1 MTAVVKRTVCLIE
14 PKDDPRLGE
23 KGLSLSD
30 FESDHG
36 YVLLGEPGMGK
47 TTEFDEE
54 ARRVHANPPIPARQ
68 FISRNLEHHS
78 EWRRGPLFID
88 GLDEVRAGSGD
99 PRVALDKIIER
110 LEALG
115 NPQFRLSC
123 RSISWLGAGDRR
135 RLATLSNSKD
145 IPVLQ
150 LNPLTYDDIREIIS
164 EQEANAFIRQAHEH
178 NMEAFLGNP
187 QLLTVLLKS
196 VENGGWPDSP
206 TETFKNA
213 CRELIREQNRE
224 HRDARSSETLPSL
237 EAVLSAAGQLSAFM
251 LIANKSGWSA
261 YDTQDSEILTLQDVE
276 TQEPS
281 ALQAAF
287 NSGLFQG
294 SPDCR
299 TPIHRLFAEFLSGR
313 YLDEKIRN
321 GLSVRRVF
329 ALLMGHDGIPFPDLR
344 GLAAWLAAFYPQA
357 RTTLI
362 HADPVAVAFN
372 GDASNFSHEERRELL
387 NNLERSIDLNYT
399 WPSATVLGALAGHQG
414 TSLVWELTDSSERS
428 GNRQNLVYKL
438 LRGVSQKYYST
449 NIDGQNLLGIP
460 SETDRKNLLNII
472 YDSSW
477 DLSVRREALRALN
490 RMLTKNPNR
499 VTILREIL
507 LASKENRLADKKN
520 DLRGDLLDILYPDEL
535 QPSEIW
541 DYLINGAT
549 IHGYNSYLK
558 FWDDLLVHKSRK
570 NQIRELLDFL
580 CDHASE
586 VIPKLTKHSLA
597 HIVLDLLARGLKL
610 FGDELSIPDLYRW
623 FKMIEFDVSMSQLV
637 PIHSLDRGHYRS
649 DNKANEVIHNWLNN
663 REAIQLAL
671 IEHELIEWE
680 SRSGNEQRKPLIALK
695 FVGKDAPA
703 GFRSWCLARAIE
715 ICNSHSKAAENL
727 AFLSIREQE
736 GWEKPLSDEEIAQAV
751 SNIPSLREWNR
762 KRIKERDQFEAEKA
776 KWQKEQAESVKP
788 FYKKFLKK
796 KQEELEHIRR
806 QKTELATGNCSPVLL
821 HDLATI
827 YFDGFVEEVEDPK
840 SHLESYLDGDASLVQ
855 AALAGFRN
863 LLDRDDLPDLDQI
876 TQLYQNSRISYFAL
890 PFLAGMEEENGNV
903 LDRLSEKGRRRAIG
917 FYLVTDI
924 PRRRDLNNVFILSE
938 NDLPSWYKQALTLY
952 PEAVADSLVS
962 VHDACVR
969 AKYSPGQHLFKMV
982 FNEAYAQVAPLAV
995 SRMFSVFP
1003 TRCNERQL
1011 ESLRVVLWSA
1021 ILAQGMSA
1029 EELQKIVLKR
1039 LHRKNMDI
1047 AQRAQWLC
1055 AGVYAARDRC
1065 LPLLVEFLSEGHE
1078 SRIRRVLGFLVP
1090 DGRSFILQDVDGWS
1104 FEEMSQL
1111 IRALGKRVQRPDF
1124 QNGPH
1129 FLSKK
1134 EINRDKFQSL
1144 LTPWIQKLAERSD
1157 EDAVNTLASLVTDPN
1172 LTAWKPE
1179 IARAQE
1185 EQGQKLRAAKRPDL
1199 NLEKIQKALQNG
1211 PPASAA
1217 DLAALTTDVLEELA
1231 GRIRKGSTSDWRQYW
1246 HRDQK
1251 TGKPIKPQH
1260 ENDCRDAL
1268 LSDLIEIFKKYRI
1281 DAQSEGRYADDKRAD
1296 IRVSFGSDL
1305 AIPIEIKKNHHRD
1318 IWRGI
1323 SEQLVSNYTRDP
1335 KADGFGIYL
1344 VFWFGVRYMK
1354 VIAPKECIP
1363 NEPEEL
1369 KNLLKEQLDPPLREK
1384 IHSVVIDVSPKG
1396 RYANWE

>member
-1 MTAVVKRTVCLIE
+1 MTVVVKRTVCLIE

-23 KGLSLSD
+23 EGLSLSD

-54 ARRVHANPPIPARQ
+54 AQRVHSNPPIPARQ

-115 NPQFRLSC
+115 KPPFRLSC

-164 EQEANAFIRQAHEH
+164 EQETNAFIRQAHEH

-187 QLLTVLLKS
+187 QLLTILLKS

-213 CRELIREQNRE
+213 CLDLIREQNRE
-224 HRDARSSETLPSL
+224 YRDARSSETPPSS

-261 YDTQDSEILTLQDVE
+261 YDTQDSEILTLRDVE
-276 TQEPS
+276 TQDS
-281 ALQAAF
+281 SVLRAAF

-294 SPDCR
+294 NPDCR
-299 TPIHRLFAEFLSGR
+299 TPIHRLLAEFLSGR

-344 GLAAWLAAFYPQA
+344 GLAAWLAAFNPQA

-372 GDASNFSHEERRELL
+372 GDASSFSHEERRELL

-414 TSLVWELTDSSERS
+414 TSLVWELIDSSERS
-428 GNRQNLVYKL
+428 DNRQNLVYKL
-438 LRGVSQKYYST
+438 LRGVSQKYSDA
-449 NIDGQNLLGIP
+449 NIDGKNLLGIP

-477 DLSVRREALRALN
+477 NLTIRREALRVLN

-520 DLRGDLLDILYPDEL
+520 DLRSELLDILYPDEL

-541 DYLINGAT
+541 DYLVNGT
-549 IHGYNSYLK
+549 FGYGRHVYLVV
-558 FWDDLLVHKSRK
+558 WNRLIDKSQK
-570 NQIRELLDFL
+570 NQIRELLDSL
-580 CDHASE
+580 CGRASE
-586 VIPKLTKHSLA
+586 VIPKLANHSLA
-597 HIVLDLLARGLKL
+597 DTVLDLLAKGLEL

-623 FKMIEFDVSMSQLV
+623 FKMVEFDVSMSQLI
-637 PIHSLDRGHYRS
+637 PIHGLDRGHYWS
-649 DNKANEVIHNWLNN
+649 DSKANKVIHNWLNH

-680 SRSGNEQRKPLIALK
+680 SIPETEQRKPLIALK

-703 GFRSWCLARAIE
+703 GFRSWCLARAVE
-715 ICNSHSKAAENL
+715 ICNSHPKAAENL
-727 AFLSIREQE
+727 ALWSIWEQE

-751 SNIPSLREWNR
+751 SNITSLREWNCR
-762 KRIKERDQFEAEKA
+762 RIKGRDRSEVEKA
-776 KWQKEQAESVKP
+776 KWQKELEESVKP

-806 QKTELATGNCSPVLL
+806 QKTELAAGNCSPVLL

-840 SHLESYLDGDASLVQ
+840 SHLESYLDGDMSLVQ

-962 VHDACVR
+962 VHNACVR

-1011 ESLRVVLWSA
+1011 ESLRVVLWNA
-1021 ILAQGMSA
+1021 ILAHGMST
-1029 EELQKIVLKR
+1029 EELQTIALKR

-1055 AGVYAARDRC
+1055 AGVHVARDRC

-1090 DGRSFILQDVDGWS
+1090 DGRSFILQDVDDWS
-1104 FEEMSQL
+1104 SEEMSQL
-1111 IRALGKRVQRPDF
+1111 IRALGKRVRRPDF
-1124 QNGPH
+1124 QDGPH
-1129 FLSKK
+1129 FLSNK

-1157 EDAVNTLASLVTDPN
+1157 DDAVNTLVSLVTDPN

-1185 EQGQKLRAAKRPDL
+1185 EQGRRLRAAKRPDL
-1199 NLEKIQKALQNG
+1199 NLEKIQKALQGG
-1211 PPASAA
+1211 PPANAA
-1217 DLAALTTDVLEELA
+1217 DLTALTTDILEDLA
-1231 GRIRKGSTSDWRQYW
+1231 DRIRNGPTSDWRQYW
-1246 HRDQK
+1246 HRDQT

-1260 ENDCRDAL
+1260 ENDCRNAL
-1268 LSDLIEIFKKYRI
+1268 LSDLKEIFKQYRI
-1281 DAQSEGRYADDKRAD
+1281 DAQPEGRYADDKRAD

-1335 KADGFGIYL
+1335 EADGFGVYL
-1344 VFWFGVRYMK
+1344 VFWFGVKYMK
-1354 VIAPKECIP
+1354 VIAPKEGIP

-1369 KNLLKEQLDPPLREK
+1369 KSLLKKQLDPPLREK
-1384 IHSVVIDVSPKG
+1384 IHIVVIDVSQKG
-1396 RYANWE
+1396 RYAD

>member
-1 MTAVVKRTVCLIE
+1 MTAVVKRTVFLIE
-14 PKDDPRLGE
+14 PKDDPRLE
-23 KGLSLSD
+23 KKGLSLSD

-47 TTEFDEE
+47 TTEFNEE
-54 ARRVHANPPIPARQ
+54 AGRVHAGSPIPARQ

-78 EWRRGPLFID
+78 KWRGSTLFID
-88 GLDEVRAGSGD
+88 GLDEVRVGSGD
-99 PRVALDKIIER
+99 PRIALDKIIER

-115 NPQFRLSC
+115 NPPFRLSC

-145 IPVLQ
+145 VPVLQ

-164 EQEANAFIRQAHEH
+164 EREANTFIQQAHEH

-196 VENGGWPDSP
+196 VENGGWSNSP
-206 TETFKNA
+206 TKTFKNA
-213 CRELIREQNRE
+213 CLDLIREQNRE
-224 HRDARSSETLPSL
+224 HRDARSSETPLNS
-237 EAVLSAAGQLSAFM
+237 EAILSAAGQLSAFM

-261 YDTQDSEILTLQDVE
+261 YDTQDSEILTLQDVG
-276 TQEPS
+276 TQDPS
-281 ALQAAF
+281 ALRAAF
-287 NSGLFQG
+287 DSGLFQG
-294 SPDCR
+294 NPDCR

-344 GLAAWLAAFYPQA
+344 GLAAWLAAFNPQA

-372 GDASNFSHEERRELL
+372 GDASSFSYEERRELL
-387 NNLERSIDLNYT
+387 HHLERSIDLNYT

-428 GNRQNLVYKL
+428 DNRQNLVYKL
-438 LRGVSQKYYST
+438 LRGVSQKYSD
-449 NIDGQNLLGIP
+449 IDIDKANTSKTPLD
-460 SETDRKNLLNII
+460 TDHKNLLNII

-477 DLSVRREALRALN
+477 DLGIRREALRALN
-490 RMLTKNPNR
+490 RMLTSNSNR
-499 VTILREIL
+499 ATILREIL

-520 DLRGDLLDILYPDEL
+520 DLRSELLDILYPDEL

-541 DYLINGAT
+541 DYLVNGT
-549 IHGYNSYLK
+549 FGYSRHVYLVV
-558 FWDDLLVHKSRK
+558 WNRLIDKSQK
-570 NQIRELLDFL
+570 NQIRELLDSL
-580 CDHASE
+580 CGRASE
-586 VIPKLTKHSLA
+586 VIPKLANHSLA
-597 HIVLDLLARGLKL
+597 DTVLDLLAKGLEL

-623 FKMIEFDVSMSQLV
+623 FKMVEFDVSTSQLI
-637 PIHSLDRGHYRS
+637 PIHSLDRGHYWS

-671 IEHELIEWE
+671 IEYELIERE
-680 SRSGNEQRKPLIALK
+680 SIPETEQRKPLIALK
-695 FVGKDAPA
+695 FAGKDAPA
-703 GFRSWCLARAIE
+703 GFRSWCLARAVE
-715 ICNSHSKAAENL
+715 ICNSHPKAAKNL
-727 AFLSIREQE
+727 ALWSIREQE
-736 GWEKPLSDEEIAQAV
+736 GWEKPLSDKEIAQAV

-762 KRIKERDQFEAEKA
+762 KRIKGRDRSEVEEA
-776 KWQKEQAESVKP
+776 KWKKELEESVKP

-806 QKTELATGNCSPVLL
+806 QKTELAAGNCSPALL
-821 HDLATI
+821 HNLATI
-827 YFDGFVEEVEDPK
+827 YFDGFAAEVEDPK
-840 SHLESYLDGDASLVQ
+840 SHLESYLDGDASLVK
-855 AALAGFRN
+855 AALAGFN
-863 LLDRDDLPDLDQI
+863 CLLDRDDLPDLDQI
-876 TQLYQNSRISYFAL
+876 TQLHESSKMSLFAL

-917 FYLVTDI
+917 FHLVTNI

-962 VHDACVR
+962 VHNACVR
-969 AKYSPGQHLFKMV
+969 AKYPPEQHLFKMA
-982 FNEAYAQVAPLAV
+982 FDETYAQIAPLAV

-1021 ILAQGMSA
+1021 ILAHGMST
-1029 EELQKIVLKR
+1029 EELKKIVLKR

-1055 AGVYAARDRC
+1055 AGVHVARDRC

-1090 DGRSFILQDVDGWS
+1090 DGRSFILQDIDDWS
-1104 FEEMSQL
+1104 SEEMSQL
-1111 IRALGKRVQRPDF
+1111 IRALGKRVQRPGF
-1124 QNGPH
+1124 QDGPH
-1129 FLSKK
+1129 FVSKE

-1157 EDAVNTLASLVTDPN
+1157 DAVNTLASLVTDPN

-1185 EQGQKLRAAKRPDL
+1185 EQGRRLRAAKRPDL
-1199 NLEKIQKALQNG
+1199 NLEKIQKALQGG
-1211 PPASAA
+1211 PPANAA
-1217 DLAALTTDVLEELA
+1217 DLAALTTDILEDLA
-1231 GRIRKGSTSDWRQYW
+1231 DRIRNGPTSDWRQYW
-1246 HRDQK
+1246 HRNQT

-1268 LSDLIEIFKKYRI
+1268 LSDLTEIFKKYRI
-1281 DAQSEGRYADDKRAD
+1281 DAQPEGRYADDKRAD

-1323 SEQLVSNYTRDP
+1323 SEQLASNYTRDP
-1335 KADGFGIYL
+1335 KADGFGVYL
-1344 VFWFGVRYMK
+1344 VFWFGARYMK
-1354 VIAPKECIP
+1354 VIAPKGCIP

-1369 KNLLKEQLDPPLREK
+1369 KSLLEKQLDPPLREK
-1384 IHSVVIDVSPKG
+1384 IRIVMIDVSPKG
-1396 RYANWE
+1396 RYAG

>member
-14 PKDDPRLGE
+14 PKDDPRLE
-23 KGLSLSD
+23 KKELLLSD

-54 ARRVHANPPIPARQ
+54 ARRVHASSPIPARQ

-78 EWRRGPLFID
+78 EWKKGSLFID
-88 GLDEVRAGSGD
+88 GLDEVRVGSGD
-99 PRVALDKIIER
+99 PRIALDKIIER

-115 NPQFRLSC
+115 KPPFRLSC
-123 RSISWLGAGDRR
+123 RSISWLGTGDRR

-164 EQEANAFIRQAHEH
+164 EREANTFIQQAHEH

-196 VENGGWPDSP
+196 VENGGWSNSP

-213 CRELIREQNRE
+213 CRELIREQNCE
-224 HRDARSSETLPSL
+224 HRDARSSETPLDS
-237 EAVLSAAGQLSAFM
+237 EAILSAAGQLSAFM
-251 LIANKSGWSA
+251 LIASKSGWSA
-261 YDTQDSEILTLQDVE
+261 DDTQDSEILTLRDVE
-276 TQEPS
+276 TQNPS
-281 ALQAAF
+281 ALRAAF

-294 SPDCR
+294 NPDCR

-313 YLDEKIRN
+313 YLDKKIRD
-321 GLSVRRVF
+321 GLSIRRVF

-344 GLAAWLAAFYPQA
+344 GLAAWLAAFNPQA

-372 GDASNFSHEERRELL
+372 GDASSFSYEERRELL
-387 NNLERSIDLNYT
+387 HHLERSIDLNYT

-428 GNRQNLVYKL
+428 DNRQNLVYKL
-438 LRGVSQKYYST
+438 LRGVSQKYSDA
-449 NIDGQNLLGIP
+449 NIDGRNTPGIP
-460 SETDRKNLLNII
+460 SETDRKNLLNIV

-477 DLSVRREALRALN
+477 DLSVRREALHALS
-490 RMLTKNPNR
+490 RMLTGNPNR
-499 VTILREIL
+499 ATILRKIL
-507 LASKENRLADKKN
+507 MDLKENRLRDKKN
-520 DLRGDLLDILYPDEL
+520 DLRGDLLDILYPSEL

-541 DYLINGAT
+541 DYLVNGAI

-558 FWDDLLVHKSRK
+558 FWDDLLVHKSQE
-570 NQIRELLDFL
+570 NQLRELLDSL
-580 CDHASE
+580 CGRASE
-586 VIPKLTKHSLA
+586 VIPKLANHSLA
-597 HIVLDLLARGLKL
+597 DTVLDLLAKGLNL
-610 FGDELSIPDLYRW
+610 FGDELSIPDLHRW
-623 FKMIEFDVSMSQLV
+623 FKLVEFDVSTSQLI
-637 PIHSLDRGHYRS
+637 PIHSLDQEHNRS
-649 DNKANEVIHNWLNN
+649 DNKANEVIHNWLNH

-671 IEHELIEWE
+671 IEHELIERE
-680 SRSGNEQRKPLIALK
+680 SIPETEQRKHLVGLK
-695 FVGKDAPA
+695 FVGKDAPV
-703 GFRSWCLARAIE
+703 GFRSWCLARAVE
-715 ICNSHSKAAENL
+715 ICNSHPKAAKHL
-727 AFLSIREQE
+727 ALWSVWELK

-751 SNIPSLREWNR
+751 SDIPSLHEWNR
-762 KRIKERDQFEAEKA
+762 RRIKKRERPEVEKA
-776 KWQKEQAESVKP
+776 KWQKELEESVKP
-788 FYKKFLKK
+788 FLKKFLKK

-806 QKTELATGNCSPVLL
+806 QKTELAAGNCSPALL

-840 SHLESYLDGDASLVQ
+840 SHLKSYLDGDLSLLQ

-962 VHDACVR
+962 VHNACVR
-969 AKYSPGQHLFKMV
+969 AKYPPEQHLFKMA
-982 FNEAYAQVAPLAV
+982 FDETYAQIAPLAV

-1021 ILAQGMSA
+1021 ILAHGMSA
-1029 EELQKIVLKR
+1029 EELQKIALKR

-1055 AGVYAARDRC
+1055 AGVHVARDRC

-1090 DGRSFILQDVDGWS
+1090 DGRSFILQDIDDWS
-1104 FEEMSQL
+1104 SEEMSQL
-1111 IRALGKRVQRPDF
+1111 IRALGKRVQRPGF
-1124 QNGPH
+1124 QDGPH
-1129 FLSKK
+1129 FVSKE

-1157 EDAVNTLASLVTDPN
+1157 DDAVNTLASLVTDPN

-1185 EQGQKLRAAKRPDL
+1185 EQGRRLRAAKRPDL
-1199 NLEKIQKALQNG
+1199 NLEKIQKALQGG
-1211 PPASAA
+1211 PPANAA
-1217 DLAALTTDVLEELA
+1217 DLVALTTDILEDLA
-1231 GRIRKGSTSDWRQYW
+1231 DRIRNGPTSDWRQYW
-1246 HRDQK
+1246 HRNQT

-1268 LSDLIEIFKKYRI
+1268 LSDLTEIFKKYRI
-1281 DAQSEGRYADDKRAD
+1281 DAQPEGRYADDKRAD

-1323 SEQLVSNYTRDP
+1323 SEQLASNYTRDP
-1335 KADGFGIYL
+1335 KADGFGVYL
-1344 VFWFGVRYMK
+1344 VFWFGARYMK
-1354 VIAPKECIP
+1354 VIAPKGCIP

-1369 KNLLKEQLDPPLREK
+1369 KSLLEKQLDPPLREK
-1384 IHSVVIDVSPKG
+1384 IRIVMIDVSPKG
-1396 RYANWE
+1396 RYAG